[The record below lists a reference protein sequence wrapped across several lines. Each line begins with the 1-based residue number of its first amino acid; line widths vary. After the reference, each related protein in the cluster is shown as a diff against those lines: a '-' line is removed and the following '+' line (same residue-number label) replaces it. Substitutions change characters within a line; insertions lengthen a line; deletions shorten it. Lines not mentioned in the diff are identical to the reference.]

1 MKIGISVRNLKEG
14 HDKRGIGN
22 YIKNLISSLSEKGI
36 LVVEF
41 EKVSELKDV
50 DLVHYPSLDF
60 FKPTLP
66 FFKKFPTVVTIH
78 DVIPLLFPQHYPPG
92 FRGKINLLKQKISL
106 KNLSCIITDSY
117 SSKKDIENKLGIKE
131 EKVFP
136 IYLAPSSEFK
146 KINNKKSLDR
156 VSKKYNLPEEFVIYY
171 GDINWNKNLY
181 GIARSCEATKINL
194 VMIGNNF
201 TTKVLNHPE
210 LVPYKKFL
218 NRFQES
224 PFIHLKGFM
233 PVEDLVCTINI
244 AKISILASFYEGFG
258 LPIVESQACG
268 TPVITSPIS
277 AMKEIGGEGVLYV
290 DPYNN
295 SSIEEG
301 IRKLLDD
308 SKFVKGLVQ
317 KGFENVKRFSWSRC
331 AEETI
336 EVYKY
341 ALGD

>member
-1 MKIGISVRNLKEG
+1 MRIGISVRNLKEG

-22 YIKNLISSLSEKGI
+22 YIKNLISSLREKGI

-41 EKVSELKDV
+41 EKLSELKGV
-50 DLVHYPSLDF
+50 DLVHYTSLDF
-60 FKPTLP
+60 FKGTLP

-78 DVIPLLFPQHYPPG
+78 DVIPLLYPQHYPPG
-92 FRGKINLLKQKISL
+92 FKGKINLLKQKLSL

-146 KINNKKSLDR
+146 KINNKKSLNR

-181 GIARSCEATKINL
+181 GIANSCEATKINL
-194 VMIGNNF
+194 VMVGNNF
-201 TTKVLNHPE
+201 TTKVSNHPE
-210 LVPYKKFL
+210 LAPYNKFL
-218 NRFQES
+218 NRFQTS

-308 SKFVKGLVQ
+308 PKLAESLVQ